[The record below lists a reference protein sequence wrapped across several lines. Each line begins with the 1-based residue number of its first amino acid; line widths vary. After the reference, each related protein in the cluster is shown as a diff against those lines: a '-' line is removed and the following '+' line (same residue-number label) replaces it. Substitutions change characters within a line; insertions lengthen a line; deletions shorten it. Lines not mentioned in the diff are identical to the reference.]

1 MCKKGFTLG
10 MTTFLLALVFQIPL
24 WAAYPEKPLN
34 ILVWGNPGAAT
45 DILARSLAAASEK
58 SFGQPIQIVNKAG
71 GSGIVAM
78 SYLLSR
84 PADGTWCLLNTNSMI
99 SVLYDSPQSFN
110 LDNFGY
116 VIRLVT
122 DPEFIAVRKE
132 SPYKTIE
139 DLLQAARKKPG
150 ELKMGGALLG
160 SIAWLVTK
168 QIEKVADVRF
178 NYISYPGNRDAVV
191 AVLGGHVDVIVSA
204 LAPMLGVF
212 KSGDMRLLASTSTEP
227 ETDVKVPTFT
237 EKKMMNIDQVM
248 WRGIIVK
255 KGTNPDVIEKIHG
268 TFKKTILSREWKEQ
282 YLDKY
287 EQFQGYMGPAA
298 FTKAMKDEEKL
309 TIPLLQS
316 IPRSK

>member
-1 MCKKGFTLG
+1 MCKKNFTIW
-10 MTTFLLALVFQIPL
+10 MTALLLVLVCHMPA

-34 ILVWGNPGAAT
+34 ILVWGNAGAAT
-45 DILARSLAAASEK
+45 DILARSLAAMSEK
-58 SFGQPIQIVNKAG
+58 SFGQPIQIVNKSG

-78 SYLLSR
+78 AYLLSK
-84 PADGTWCLLNTNSMI
+84 PADGQWCVLNTNSMI
-99 SVLYDSPQSFN
+99 SVLYDNPQSFN
-110 LDNFGY
+110 LDSFDY

-139 DLLQAARKKPG
+139 DVLQAARKRPG
-150 ELKMGGALLG
+150 ELKMGGALMG
-160 SIAWLVTK
+160 SIAWLVAK
-168 QIEKVADVRF
+168 QIEKVADVKL
-178 NYISYPGNRDAVV
+178 NYIPYPGNRDAVV

-204 LAPMLGVF
+204 MAPMLGVF

-227 ETDVKVPTFT
+227 ETDVKVPTFV
-237 EKKMMNIDQVM
+237 EKKMPSIDQVM
-248 WRGIIVK
+248 WRGIMVK
-255 KGTNPDVIEKIHG
+255 KGTSPDVIEKIQS

-287 EQFQGYMGPAA
+287 QQFQGYQGPAQ

-316 IPRSK
+316 IPKGK